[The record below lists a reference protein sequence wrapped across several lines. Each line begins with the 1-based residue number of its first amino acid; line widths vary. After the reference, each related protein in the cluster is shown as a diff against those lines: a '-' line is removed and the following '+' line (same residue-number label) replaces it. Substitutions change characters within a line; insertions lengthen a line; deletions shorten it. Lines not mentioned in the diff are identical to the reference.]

1 MKSNSFIYLVFI
13 GIIYIAMSFGDDSQD
28 LFSNELE
35 LIFGIILIATAI
47 FLTIKNKKKDGV
59 SKFEN
64 IPIRKSYIYILIGI
78 LFIKGIATN
87 KSLLSFFSID
97 NVYVILLLM
106 AIGMII
112 TIYGLRLF
120 FQEKKQIKNNE

>member
-1 MKSNSFIYLVFI
+1 VFI